1 MTNQNRQQPVMLTDA
16 NGFDYY
22 LNMRSVT
29 AILELTKDKAVLLA
43 FGGSLSFKIPTTL
56 DNLIE
61 THNLNESTGFVTF
74 TDPDSGDRILLNT
87 HKKPVLAARRYDGRT
102 NIIYDN
108 NNQFVV
114 KGAPSELLEKLGVE

>member
-1 MTNQNRQQPVMLTDA
+1 MTDQNRQQPVMLTDA
-16 NGFDYY
+16 DGIDCY

-29 AILELTKDKAVLLA
+29 AILELTKVKAVLLV
-43 FGGSLSFKIPTTL
+43 FGDSSSINIPTTL

-61 THNLNESTGFVTF
+61 TYNLNETTGFVTF

-87 HKKPVLAARRYDGRT
+87 HKKPVLAARKYDGRT

-114 KGAPSELLEKLGVE
+114 KGTLSEVLEKLGVE